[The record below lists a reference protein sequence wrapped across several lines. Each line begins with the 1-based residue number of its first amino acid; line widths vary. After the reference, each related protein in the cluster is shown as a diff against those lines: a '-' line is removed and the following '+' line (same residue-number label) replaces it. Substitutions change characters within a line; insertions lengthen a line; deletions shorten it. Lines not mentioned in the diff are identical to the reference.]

1 MTRRPTMGSSDTG
14 HIHTSNL
21 ARKSTV
27 PVHRLVIQRTN
38 RLESTRELA
47 LRAGFPEFAVAPHT
61 VAWGYLPKRGKLVKS
76 SFSFRFETCVSS
88 SFKGQYDTFALRDCI
103 FSFSRRLI
111 QLCNRL
117 TAYEMHKAAG
127 NRCCSP
133 TFQGISIDES
143 FRCNKPF

>member
-1 MTRRPTMGSSDTG
+1 MGSSDTG

-76 SFSFRFETCVSS
+76 SFSFRFETRICGAHGRGIGLLCRTSEDPKVSCS
-88 SFKGQYDTFALRDCI
+88 RAASEGEGSEQCERVSVEVIQQGQGLLKGVDRKCI
-103 FSFSRRLI
+103 L
-111 QLCNRL
+111 L
-117 TAYEMHKAAG
+117 E
-127 NRCCSP
+127 P
-133 TFQGISIDES
+133 
-143 FRCNKPF
+143 